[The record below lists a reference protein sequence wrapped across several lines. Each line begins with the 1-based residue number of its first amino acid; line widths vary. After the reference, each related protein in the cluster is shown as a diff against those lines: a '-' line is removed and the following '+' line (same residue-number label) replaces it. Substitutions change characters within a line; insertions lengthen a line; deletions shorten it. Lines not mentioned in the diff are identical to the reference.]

1 MDPNIWGPQMWKL
14 FNAVAIHAD
23 KLTQQGRT
31 EHQEL
36 TVRFFNIMSFLLPC
50 KYCRLS
56 YSKFLMEIPLIPT
69 CKFVQWVWTLHE
81 KVNDKLNKPPNCRL
95 RFKQFQQR
103 IASYSSYIDA
113 NDLFDICYIL
123 AINYEGATADPLKFQ
138 YLYQFFIILATV
150 LPEYELCQVFLKNP
164 IKKETVTSRDK
175 LLNWIYYKQK
185 WYNQKHRINSGRFKN
200 IDNNNNKNIQDKNT
214 NNRAQND
221 LERPAKIVT
230 SYKDYYSQPTFNQIS
245 N

>member
-1 MDPNIWGPQMWKL
+1 MDPNIWGPQVWKL
-14 FNAVAIHAD
+14 FNAVAIYAD
-23 KLTQQGRT
+23 KLTLEGKT

-56 YSKFLMEIPLIPT
+56 YSKFLMEIPLIPS

-81 KVNDKLNKPPNCRL
+81 KVNDKLQKPPNCRL

-103 IASYSSYIDA
+103 IASYSTFIDA

-150 LPEYELCQVFLKNP
+150 LPQYEFRQVFLKSP

-175 LLNWIYYKQK
+175 LINWIYYKQK
-185 WYNQKHRINSGRFKN
+185 GYNQKHRINSGRF
-200 IDNNNNKNIQDKNT
+200 QFLDKDT
-214 NNRAQND
+214 NNGTTNSRAQND
-221 LERPAKIVT
+221 LERPAKIIA
-230 SYKDYYSQPTFNQIS
+230 SYKDYYSQPVL
-245 N
+245 